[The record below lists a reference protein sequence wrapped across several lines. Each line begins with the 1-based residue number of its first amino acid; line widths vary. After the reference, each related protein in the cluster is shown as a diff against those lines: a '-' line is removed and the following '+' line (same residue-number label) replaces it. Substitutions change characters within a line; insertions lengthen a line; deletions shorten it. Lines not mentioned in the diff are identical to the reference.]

1 MGVVIIRLFHACSF
15 AHESLFKCR
24 KPRFL
29 LWEEVVPQEAWDYED
44 KPSDVGLEVKALSG

>member
-1 MGVVIIRLFHACSF
+1 MRVLLHMS
-15 AHESLFKCR
+15 HYSKCQ